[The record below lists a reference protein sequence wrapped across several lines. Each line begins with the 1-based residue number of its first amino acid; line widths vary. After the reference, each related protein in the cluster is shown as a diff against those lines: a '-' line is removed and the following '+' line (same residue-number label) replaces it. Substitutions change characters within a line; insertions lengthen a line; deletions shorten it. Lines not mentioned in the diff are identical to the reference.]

1 MQIHLV
7 VGFLLLDGRRNE
19 ATFELM
25 NSEGAFPRLIYL
37 IRDAVDDDLG
47 LHRQLV
53 ELLYEMSRIQQI
65 SWEHLGEYRRRDP
78 AAEVPRSQTHLTMG
92 KTATID
98 DSFVLYLLQI
108 VEGLSNDVND
118 PYHNPV
124 IHVLVLHAFLRCLVA
139 WADMLLARAQ

>member
-19 ATFELM
+19 ATFKLM
-25 NSEGAFPRLIYL
+25 NNEGAFPRLIYL

-65 SWEHLGEYRRRDP
+65 SWEHLGKYDWRDP
-78 AAEVPRSQTHLTMG
+78 AS
-92 KTATID
+92 
-98 DSFVLYLLQI
+98 
-108 VEGLSNDVND
+108 
-118 PYHNPV
+118 
-124 IHVLVLHAFLRCLVA
+124 
-139 WADMLLARAQ
+139 